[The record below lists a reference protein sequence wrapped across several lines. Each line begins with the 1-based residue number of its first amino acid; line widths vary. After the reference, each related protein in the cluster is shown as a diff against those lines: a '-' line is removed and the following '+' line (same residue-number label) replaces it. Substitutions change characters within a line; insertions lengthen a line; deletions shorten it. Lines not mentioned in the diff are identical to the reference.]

1 MCADFTTNSW
11 LKMAVEFS
19 PAVSYRKKNTERKK
33 YRTSSEDTLRISP
46 AVSYGRKKNHE
57 VIEHI
62 LSVSV
67 GKRGDLEI
75 TTKSY
80 FTFFVRGENQKII
93 IFFEMANNSF
103 YNST

>member
-1 MCADFTTNSW
+1 MCGLHHELLAKNGRRI
-11 LKMAVEFS
+11 FS
-19 PAVSYRKKNTERKK
+19 RRFLQKKNTERKK

-46 AVSYGRKKNHE
+46 AVSYGRKKKHE

-93 IFFEMANNSF
+93 
-103 YNST
+103 